1 MTYFQVQDKKFR
13 MKKVRYNLVLS
24 IAIRLIESCLSTKI
38 SKRKKSI
45 TFPFEAQI
53 AIYFFAVF
61 KGHYKLTLGGVFRER
76 RVLLVPP
83 IVDLEFL
90 YPKLSQI
97 FYWCYSLKKLKIWC
111 CRSCNHNKIIHS

>member
-45 TFPFEAQI
+45 TFSFEAQI

-61 KGHYKLTLGGVFRER
+61 KGHYKLTLGGVF
-76 RVLLVPP
+76 
-83 IVDLEFL
+83 
-90 YPKLSQI
+90 
-97 FYWCYSLKKLKIWC
+97 
-111 CRSCNHNKIIHS
+111 